1 MKWISF
7 GFKLS
12 RIIGNWTFRD
22 SCKLDCKRCECQV
35 RSGVCQR
42 EHVVMRSKVFC
53 IHRDRNVFDWGPQGQ
68 MGFLTVLYPKPTYFL
83 FVL

>member
-1 MKWISF
+1 MTRPLEIPVNLTARGVS
-7 GFKLS
+7 
-12 RIIGNWTFRD
+12 
-22 SCKLDCKRCECQV
+22 V
-35 RSGVCQR
+35 RSGLGSGVCQR

-53 IHRDRNVFDWGPQGQ
+53 THRDRNVCDWGPQGQ